1 MLQLRTDK
9 REEKERGALLRAS
22 IADAN
27 AKLDGEV
34 GGDVKEGGDEA
45 AAATVAD
52 DGRVNDLEEEV
63 GKARAELEEARS
75 SISVL
80 KDREARLWAELK
92 ELKGQGVAAAADGKQ
107 QEMSSEHMLII
118 GELQARVESLTRA
131 LTSSQAPARSP
142 PPALDPL
149 SPLSASPSSPKTKED
164 LPALPVA
171 ERVFR
176 TPSSV
181 HEGTPGEKPCAC

>member
-34 GGDVKEGGDEA
+34 GGDVKEGGDAA

-52 DGRVNDLEEEV
+52 DRRVNDLEE
-63 GKARAELEEARS
+63 ARAELEEARS

-107 QEMSSEHMLII
+107 HEMSSEHMLII

-131 LTSSQAPARSP
+131 LTSSQAPAQSP
-142 PPALDPL
+142 SPALDPL